1 MKRKAVP
8 IAVGLLVTLAGSS
21 GALFAQTGACPGGFT
36 TEAKFIY
43 SVKFVCG
50 MQTFSTGLAAT
61 AVFQPPKE
69 PPVKPGNYA
78 TSVNIHNYLPTDA
91 TVPFCKKAVVALT
104 EANTAKQ
111 PGPVSP
117 VIQEQ
122 LGPNQAMAATCAD
135 IVGLYPPG
143 TPLPPLFIEGFVEIF
158 SPLPLA
164 ITAVYTSQSCI
175 KPIAGRKCSSLGE
188 LDTEVVPATALL
200 LPPA

>member
-1 MKRKAVP
+1 MNSKASA
-8 IAVGLLVTLAGSS
+8 IAVVLLVALVGSS
-21 GALFAQTGACPGGFT
+21 GALFAQTQTCPGGFT
-36 TEAKFIY
+36 TQAKFIY

-50 MQTFSTGLAAT
+50 MQTFPTGLAAT

-104 EANTAKQ
+104 EADTHKQ

-122 LGPNQAMAATCAD
+122 LGPNQAMAVTCSD

-143 TPLPPLFIEGFVEIF
+143 TTLPPLFIEGFVEIF
-158 SPLPLA
+158 SPLPLSV
-164 ITAVYTSQSCI
+164 TAVYTSQSCI
-175 KPIAGRKCSSLGE
+175 KPVPGKKCASLGE
-188 LDTEVVPATALL
+188 LDTEVVPAIAMPVPTA
-200 LPPA
+200 